1 MSKIISQLSRPVFK
15 RYCNPHRVLYHQINM
30 FPWNLLRLR
39 EEGSG
44 PRQRAMLA
52 RHMYEE
58 GMKDTR
64 IEIERE
70 TGMWW
75 NEVVGPVRSR
85 TKRRRALLVRQCELQ
100 CNKDIKEN
108 NKRKRDTSDE
118 IEVVDE
124 SMEIVIDW
132 TNKRQKYCLGY
143 YTWSNSMNPPLRGL
157 DLMLLC
163 RQRSIPVTHTVNV
176 IRDTIL
182 TNTRKLSMLYVIDV
196 TVFSRCCNTYTLVVW
211 PHIVRLLTRFYRHLV
226 TDISYHVG
234 NAMSHSYRFI
244 SNVLL

>member
-1 MSKIISQLSRPVFK
+1 
-15 RYCNPHRVLYHQINM
+15 
-30 FPWNLLRLR
+30 
-39 EEGSG
+39 
-44 PRQRAMLA
+44 
-52 RHMYEE
+52 MYEE

-124 SMEIVIDW
+124 SMESVID
-132 TNKRQKYCLGY
+132 
-143 YTWSNSMNPPLRGL
+143 
-157 DLMLLC
+157 
-163 RQRSIPVTHTVNV
+163 
-176 IRDTIL
+176 
-182 TNTRKLSMLYVIDV
+182 
-196 TVFSRCCNTYTLVVW
+196 
-211 PHIVRLLTRFYRHLV
+211 
-226 TDISYHVG
+226 
-234 NAMSHSYRFI
+234 
-244 SNVLL
+244 